1 MKNHKIIYS
10 IAFLVLMILGSQIA
24 EAGSVVF
31 NLKRTTLKNVDD
43 DAGRWQYSGGEIYKG
58 KKKIGHYA
66 VTRRVVFK
74 ATEAQNTAMVTM
86 SIFFLREKPPQNI
99 TLQGAHDFNSG
110 IYKGS
115 VSAASE
121 KYDWIRN
128 ASFIGNTAKKTLR
141 IEWLGSK
148 QLSLP

>member
-1 MKNHKIIYS
+1 MKNHKLIVS
-10 IAFLVLMILGSQIA
+10 IVVLAFLMIGSQVA
-24 EAGSVVF
+24 EAGSIVL

-43 DAGRWQYSGGEIYKG
+43 DAGRWQYSGGDVYKG
-58 KKKIGHYA
+58 RTKVGHYA
-66 VTRRVVFK
+66 VTRRVIFK

-115 VSAASE
+115 VSAASK
-121 KYDWIRN
+121 KYNWIRD
-128 ASFIGNTAKKTLR
+128 ASFTGNTAKKTLR